1 MARSPGSGCRLVR
14 GRLIR
19 SAAASKSR
27 RTVGTTAGPDVALE
41 IQPREQ
47 FTIERLIPL
56 HIGRLD
62 VSYTNSA
69 LFMTIAVVLI
79 TALMLLGTRR
89 AALVPGRWQSV
100 AEMSYEFVVDMVD
113 TNAGHGGR
121 DFFPFV
127 FTLFMFILFSNLLGL
142 IPYSFTVTSHII
154 VTFALAAVV
163 FIGVTIIGFIRHGA
177 HFLRLFVPEGVP
189 VALLL
194 LLVPIELLSYFIRP
208 FTLSIRL
215 FANMLAGH
223 TMLAIFGGFA
233 ASVGLLA
240 IFPLAINIALVG
252 LELLVAVLQAYV
264 FAILTCLYL
273 RDALHLH

>member
-1 MARSPGSGCRLVR
+1 MA
-14 GRLIR
+14 I
-19 SAAASKSR
+19 
-27 RTVGTTAGPDVALE
+27 E
-41 IQPREQ
+41 IHPLEQ
-47 FTIERLIPL
+47 FTVERLIPL
-56 HIGRLD
+56 HIGKLD
-62 VSYTNSA
+62 ISYTNSA
-69 LFMTIAVVLI
+69 LLMTLAVGLI
-79 TALMLLGTRR
+79 TALTVFGTRK

-100 AEMSYEFVVDMVD
+100 AEMSYEFVADMID
-113 TNAGHGGR
+113 TNAGHGAR
-121 DFFPFV
+121 EFLPFV

-142 IPYSFTVTSHII
+142 VPYSFTVTSHII

-163 FIGVTIIGFIRHGA
+163 FVGVTIIGFVRHGA
-177 HFLRLFVPEGVP
+177 HFLRLFVPAGVP
-189 VALLL
+189 AVLLV

-233 ASVGLLA
+233 ASVGFFA
-240 IFPLAINIALVG
+240 IIPLGVDVLLVG
-252 LELLVAVLQAYV
+252 LELLVAALQAYV

>member
-1 MARSPGSGCRLVR
+1 MAIEL
-14 GRLIR
+14 
-19 SAAASKSR
+19 
-27 RTVGTTAGPDVALE
+27 
-41 IQPREQ
+41 QPLEQ
-47 FTIERLIPL
+47 FSIERIVPL
-56 HIGRLD
+56 HIGKLD

-69 LFMTIAVVLI
+69 LMMTIVVVLI
-79 TALMLLGTRR
+79 TALIMLSTRR

-100 AEMSYEFVVDMVD
+100 TEMLYEFVADMVD
-113 TNAGHGGR
+113 TNAGHGAR
-121 DFFPFV
+121 QFFPFV

-142 IPYSFTVTSHII
+142 VPYSFTVTSHII
-154 VTFALAAVV
+154 VTFALAAIV
-163 FIGVTIIGFIRHGA
+163 FVGVTIVGIVKHGF

-189 VALLL
+189 VLLLL

-233 ASVGLLA
+233 ASIWLVA
-240 IFPLAINIALVG
+240 VFPLAINVALVG

>member
-1 MARSPGSGCRLVR
+1 V
-14 GRLIR
+14 
-19 SAAASKSR
+19 
-27 RTVGTTAGPDVALE
+27 E
-41 IQPREQ
+41 
-47 FTIERLIPL
+47 
-56 HIGRLD
+56 
-62 VSYTNSA
+62 
-69 LFMTIAVVLI
+69 
-79 TALMLLGTRR
+79 
-89 AALVPGRWQSV
+89 
-100 AEMSYEFVVDMVD
+100 
-113 TNAGHGGR
+113 TNAGHGAEPY
-121 DFFPFV
+121 FPFV
-127 FTLFMFILFSNLLGL
+127 FTLFMFVLFSNFLGL

-154 VTFALAAVV
+154 VTFALAAAV
-163 FIGVTIIGFIRHGA
+163 FIGVTIIGFAKHGA

-189 VALLL
+189 MILLF

-233 ASVGLLA
+233 AGVGLLA
-240 IFPLAINIALVG
+240 FFPLAINIALVG

>member
-1 MARSPGSGCRLVR
+1 
-14 GRLIR
+14 
-19 SAAASKSR
+19 
-27 RTVGTTAGPDVALE
+27 VAIEL
-41 IQPREQ
+41 QPLEQ
-47 FTIERLIPL
+47 FTIERIVPL
-56 HIGRLD
+56 HIGKLD

-69 LFMTIAVVLI
+69 LMMTIAVVLI
-79 TALMLLGTRR
+79 SLLVFLSTRR

-100 AEMSYEFVVDMVD
+100 TEMLYEFVADMVD
-113 TNAGHGGR
+113 TNAGHGAEP
-121 DFFPFV
+121 FFPFV
-127 FTLFMFILFSNLLGL
+127 FTLFTFILFANLLGL

-154 VTFALAAVV
+154 VTFALAIVV
-163 FIGVTIIGFIRHGA
+163 FIGVTIIGIVKHGF

-194 LLVPIELLSYFIRP
+194 LLVPIEVLSYCIRP

-233 ASVGLLA
+233 ASIWLVA
-240 IFPLAINIALVG
+240 IVPLGINIALVG